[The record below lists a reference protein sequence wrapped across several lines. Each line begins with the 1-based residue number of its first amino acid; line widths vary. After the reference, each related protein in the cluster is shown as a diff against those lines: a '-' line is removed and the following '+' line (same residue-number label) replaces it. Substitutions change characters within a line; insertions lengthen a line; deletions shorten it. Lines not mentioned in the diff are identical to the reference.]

1 MLAKTLAKQRYRLS
15 DWDLEGL
22 PVTHDSTVVNG
33 FVRPMFLYSE
43 QDLERKA
50 WELHGGPAGLVA
62 YFDKLL
68 QRHQNRDTANKKP
81 FVCPKAYDSRFS
93 WRAGMSETEILER
106 LLIGDSYILLDIR
119 DTMVPWLWKA
129 CNDCFHPLSE
139 GALKEKDREHIMLE
153 ARKFA
158 ASYPARPA
166 APLPSSLAVDNL
178 RDLLAKAP
186 SLKGIQRGNPA
197 PGLYYF
203 DGGFNGD
210 PDWYEWEDAYL
221 AQVYSALNAVLKAHG
236 MGVDGWESVR
246 WEVYDQ
252 YKDCTR
258 RGICYYG
265 SQGWQD
271 DAKHWLKQEDLSKGI
286 ARWCSPSKVAS
297 Q

>member
-1 MLAKTLAKQRYRLS
+1 MVGRRDSLPSECTFCILPSHPPNLHSFGTL
-15 DWDLEGL
+15 
-22 PVTHDSTVVNG
+22 
-33 FVRPMFLYSE
+33 
-43 QDLERKA
+43 
-50 WELHGGPAGLVA
+50 LH
-62 YFDKLL
+62 
-68 QRHQNRDTANKKP
+68 RHQNRKAANKKP

-93 WRAGMSETEILER
+93 WPAGMSENEILER

-139 GALKEKDREHIMLE
+139 VALKEKDREHIMLE

-158 ASYPARPA
+158 ASYPARPV
-166 APLPSSLAVDNL
+166 APLPSSPAVDTL

-186 SLKGIQRGNPA
+186 SLEGIQWSNPA
-197 PGLYYF
+197 PGLDYH

-236 MGVDGWESVR
+236 MGVDGWASVR

-252 YKDCTR
+252 VCIPSMIIYVPPECADVLSQYRDCTK
-258 RGICYYG
+258 RGICHR

-271 DAKHWLKQEDLSKGI
+271 DAKDWLTRDALLRGI
-286 ARWCSPSKVAS
+286 AMWCASPKVAS